1 MKRKLNWLLTAL
13 LFAHAYAHG
22 GQMCACISLRTGTAA
37 ASRGML
43 VCGRCVERTSVSK
56 VKTNAEAQTLRSSA
70 LGDVLLH
77 QGFVLRPPPVIRNN
91 ALFPCRRDTIDC
103 TGWTS
108 CRLNTISPSS
118 DDISLQLFS
127 TLYTHGPRYK

>member
-56 VKTNAEAQTLRSSA
+56 FKTNAEAQTLRSSA

-77 QGFVLRPPPVIRNN
+77 YGFVLRPPPSFAITR
-91 ALFPCRRDTIDC
+91 F
-103 TGWTS
+103 
-108 CRLNTISPSS
+108 SPVAG
-118 DDISLQLFS
+118 
-127 TLYTHGPRYK
+127 T